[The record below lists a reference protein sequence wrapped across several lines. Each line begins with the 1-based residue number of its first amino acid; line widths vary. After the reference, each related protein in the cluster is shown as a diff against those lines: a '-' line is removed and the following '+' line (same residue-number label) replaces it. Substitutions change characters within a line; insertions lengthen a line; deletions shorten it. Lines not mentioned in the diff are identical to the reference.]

1 MKFLRTVRIA
11 AAGVLAC
18 LFSLPA
24 LATWDGEVVVTGTS
38 LNDVNSSTLSF
49 SSGGTEVPVTVKGED
64 DDGNVILGL
73 GFAGNS
79 ASAGTL
85 TIGGAGG
92 TPKSIALPAAG
103 QGQRIYVDTDGP
115 GSASLTR
122 PTPVASGPRSV
133 SSYYFPSNRIGLNF
147 GALNLSGGDI
157 ATSGTILPS
166 GPGSEFPSLRAD
178 YDVDA
183 TGGGLTYAHNF
194 GRGLPSFIDPGGL
207 SSNLTL
213 SLGYSNY
220 SDDNSSRFEE
230 PSGGASTGFLLTVL
244 DPAPNDQTGANLG
257 AFGIQSVADIDID
270 FQRFDAGVSWLCDRE
285 LPYGA
290 FMVPKF
296 TFAYTQWDVDLST
309 RDTFEPTFPSADFFN
324 TRTQSL
330 EQTIYD
336 FGIGATFV
344 NPLGHSGR
352 FDVFLDAVG
361 RLYYNDA
368 DLTSNEQF
376 GIGMG
381 PQDRQFSRSDNDT
394 SFGLDLGVGFGW
406 NISGNLRA
414 TATLTTYLNAA
425 SATIDNPVRGDGSN
439 PGSDPL
445 TLTQIDF
452 DNQNLWGANLSVTY
466 NFGG

>member
-1 MKFLRTVRIA
+1 
-11 AAGVLAC
+11 
-18 LFSLPA
+18 
-24 LATWDGEVVVTGTS
+24 VVSGTS
-38 LNDVNSSTLSF
+38 LSDVKNSTLSF

-92 TPKSIALPAAG
+92 TPKSIATPSAG
-103 QGQRIYVDTDGP
+103 QGQRIYVDTSGP
-115 GSASLTR
+115 GSASLVR
-122 PTPVASGPRSV
+122 PAPASRGPRSV
-133 SSYYFPSNRIGLNF
+133 SSYYFPTNQIGLNF
-147 GALNLSGGDI
+147 GAINLNGGDI

-183 TGGGLTYAHNF
+183 TGGGLSYAHNF
-194 GRGLPSFIDPGGL
+194 GRGLPSFLDRNGL

-244 DPAPNDQTGANLG
+244 NPAPDDQTGANFG
-257 AFGIQSVADIDID
+257 PFGIQSVADIDID
-270 FQRFDAGVSWLCDRE
+270 FERFNAGMSWLCDRD
-285 LPYGA
+285 LPYDS
-290 FMVPKF
+290 FMVPKL
-296 TFAYTQWDVDLST
+296 TFGYTKWDVDLKT
-309 RDTFEPTFPSADFFN
+309 RDTFEPAFPSVDFFN
-324 TRTQSL
+324 ERVQSL
-330 EQTIYD
+330 EQNIYD
-336 FGIGATFV
+336 LGIGATFV
-344 NPLGHSGR
+344 NPLGDSGR
-352 FDVFLDAVG
+352 FDVFLDAMG

-368 DLTSNEQF
+368 DLTSDEQF
-376 GIGMG
+376 AIGLG
-381 PQDRQFSRSDNDT
+381 AEDRRFSRSDNDT
-394 SFGLDLGVGFGW
+394 SVGLDLGIGFGW
-406 NISGNLRA
+406 NIGANFRA
-414 TATLTTYLNAA
+414 MATLTAYLNAA
-425 SATIDNPVRGDGSN
+425 SASIDNPVRGDGSN

-452 DNQNLWGANLSVTY
+452 DNENLWGANIGITY